1 MYTKRKIAH
10 INKWSRGRGEVE
22 RGTGFSFRGTGDG
35 FFVPQSLWNRCPTCS
50 SGKAYRRHVA
60 LNNLLRSEEYGIPR
74 AYVLCE
80 GNVSEENREGKPV
93 RYLPLYMLPLVAKEL
108 SKGSLD
114 GVVAQPPTW

>member
-1 MYTKRKIAH
+1 MAQELTMWKVPLHYYHHTRL
-10 INKWSRGRGEVE
+10 GEVDFMGE
-22 RGTGFSFRGTGDG
+22 SSGA
-35 FFVPQSLWNRCPTCS
+35 VLPIEVK
-50 SGKAYRRHVA
+50 SGKAYRHHVA
-60 LNNLLRSEEYGIPR
+60 LNNLLRSDEHDIPR

-80 GNVSEENREGKPV
+80 GNVSEENREGKLV

>member
-1 MYTKRKIAH
+1 MDHTRLGKVDFI
-10 INKWSRGRGEVE
+10 GE
-22 RGTGFSFRGTGDG
+22 
-35 FFVPQSLWNRCPTCS
+35 S
-50 SGKAYRRHVA
+50 SGVVLPIEVKSGKTYRRHVA
-60 LNNLLRSEEYGIPR
+60 LNNLLRSEEYDIPR

-108 SKGSLD
+108 SKGSLE